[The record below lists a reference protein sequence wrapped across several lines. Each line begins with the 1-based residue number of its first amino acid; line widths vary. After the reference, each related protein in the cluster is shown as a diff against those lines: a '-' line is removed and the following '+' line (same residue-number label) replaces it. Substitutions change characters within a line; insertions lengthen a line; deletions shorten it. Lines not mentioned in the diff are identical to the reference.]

1 VLTSPRRGRADKLPE
16 RQRAEM
22 REALQSPG
30 YPLGPYAPRRHQTW
44 TTCSLDVWLRYKSK
58 AVDLAGLNRTC
69 KVKVKRRDGSLRA
82 KGGRPCKRHS
92 QGISS
97 AARHLQL
104 RRDGEE

>member
-1 VLTSPRRGRADKLPE
+1 LK
-16 RQRAEM
+16 
-22 REALQSPG
+22 
-30 YPLGPYAPRRHQTW
+30 
-44 TTCSLDVWLRYKSK
+44 YKSK

-69 KVKVKRRDGSLRA
+69 KVKVKRKDGSSRA

-92 QGISS
+92 QGNSS